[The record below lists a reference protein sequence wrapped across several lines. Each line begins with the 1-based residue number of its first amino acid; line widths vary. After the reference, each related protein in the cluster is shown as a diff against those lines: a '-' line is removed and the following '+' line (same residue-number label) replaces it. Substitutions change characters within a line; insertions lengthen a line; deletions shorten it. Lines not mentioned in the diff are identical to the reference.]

1 MTPYKPLLK
10 PLRHPILCMKI
21 FMSVSTF
28 TGNQPIRQRS
38 LFSNIKISLR
48 IAHRLITSSPDVD
61 HKMVTTPLAAIPF
74 QLARLFILDP
84 KRCGREP
91 IIPIRRNHTMNKP
104 SLTPQRNHDP
114 PLRRNHMKLINRPN
128 SHGHNR
134 RRRLDHLRSAR
145 GASTHNPDHKQSS
158 RPEYQPSPP
167 QHHTITTPKDLR
179 STLLSTGNRRHRRT
193 STTCRDPF
201 NGVQRSNSLS
211 RNNRLT
217 RSRHQSNGPEPVM
230 TPYKPLLKPLRHPI
244 LCMKIFMSVS
254 TFTGNQPIRQR
265 SLFSNI
271 KISLR
276 IAHRLITSSPDV
288 DHKMVTTPLAAIPF
302 QLARLF
308 ILDPKRCGREPIIP
322 IRRNHTM
329 NKPSLT
335 PQRNHDPPLRR
346 NHMKLINRPN
356 SHGHNRRRRLNH
368 LKPTLGTP
376 NQTRGYQKRQ
386 ENTFPQA
393 LHTRSCGP
401 CFKKSH
407 HAIHRVRASSCLF
420 FAKSMACRFCSCTS
434 A

>member
-21 FMSVSTF
+21 FMSVSTL
-28 TGNQPIRQRS
+28 TGNQPIRQHLS
-38 LFSNIKISLR
+38 ISNIFIPLGTPK
-48 IAHRLITSSPDVD
+48 RLIAAFPDVD
-61 HKMVTTPLAAIPF
+61 HKVIATPLATILL
-74 QLARLFILDP
+74 QLPHFLIADP

-91 IIPIRRNHTMNKP
+91 IIPIRRNHTMNKT

-128 SHGHNR
+128 SHGNNR

-193 STTCRDPF
+193 RTTCRNPF

-217 RSRHQSNGPEPVM
+217 RSRNQSNVPEPVM

-254 TFTGNQPIRQR
+254 TLTGNQPIRQHL
-265 SLFSNI
+265 SISNI
-271 KISLR
+271 FIPLGTPK
-276 IAHRLITSSPDV
+276 RLIAAFPDV
-288 DHKMVTTPLAAIPF
+288 DHKVIATPLATILL
-302 QLARLF
+302 QLPHFLIA
-308 ILDPKRCGREPIIP
+308 DPKRCGREPIIP

-329 NKPSLT
+329 NKTSLT

-356 SHGHNRRRRLNH
+356 SHGHNR
-368 LKPTLGTP
+368 
-376 NQTRGYQKRQ
+376 
-386 ENTFPQA
+386 
-393 LHTRSCGP
+393 
-401 CFKKSH
+401 
-407 HAIHRVRASSCLF
+407 
-420 FAKSMACRFCSCTS
+420 
-434 A
+434 